1 MQLKQ
6 PVQVPRW
13 QSDLSQGIKTKFKDF
28 TGGWGYKKV
37 KFTGPSQFSTWELNK
52 IYV

>member
-28 TGGWGYKKV
+28 RGMGGGGDIKKLNLP
-37 KFTGPSQFSTWELNK
+37 GPVDFLPGS
-52 IYV
+52 

>member
-28 TGGWGYKKV
+28 RGGEGGDIKKLNLP
-37 KFTGPSQFSTWELNK
+37 GPVDFLPGS
-52 IYV
+52 